1 MTIRATIIKTRPDI
15 DVNWYNT
22 GIAEQLDIHSGS
34 ASLLA
39 NSSRTISEDE
49 LTLTLIEEYNSIED
63 LLAYN
68 APTLAAVEWLEN
80 NVDPYPATVGI
91 TISKVIVD
99 TDSNYEYTQEEINS
113 LTNARVG
120 RT

>member
-1 MTIRATIIKTRPDI
+1 MTIRATITRTRPNADI
-15 DVNWYNT
+15 PWFATNVDT
-22 GIAEQLDIHSGS
+22 ALDDHQGDPTLVYWISGVYS
-34 ASLLA
+34 
-39 NSSRTISEDE
+39 TDG
-49 LTLTLIEEYNSIED
+49 LTLTIIEEYNNIED

-91 TISKVIVD
+91 TISRVIVD
-99 TDSNYEYTQEEINS
+99 TVSNYEYTQEEINS

-120 RT
+120 QT

>member
-1 MTIRATIIKTRPDI
+1 MTIRGTIIKTRPSI
-15 DVNWYNT
+15 EVNWYNT
-22 GIAEQLDIHSGS
+22 GVAEELDIHCGS
-34 ASLLA
+34 AGLLA

-49 LTLTLIEEYNSIED
+49 LTVTLIEEYNSIED

-91 TISKVIVD
+91 TISRVVVD
-99 TDSNYEYTQEEINS
+99 TESNYEYTQEEINS
-113 LTNARVG
+113 LINAHVG